1 MSNLKLSV
9 SLLEEDKVLQEGA
22 AGTLTW
28 GAGEGRKVSPRKAE
42 QIEIWKLRTREL
54 RKAGERQVRSRR
66 SAYAEALS
74 WKEAVCLETERQ
86 GAQAHMVRAS
96 YQQWSGRQ
104 VGPCCPKSLA
114 ATEGFEVGGGT

>member
-42 QIEIWKLRTREL
+42 QIEIDLVFVLNAGDGAPTRIHIPLPAQRTAVL
-54 RKAGERQVRSRR
+54 PGASGSPSR
-66 SAYAEALS
+66 
-74 WKEAVCLETERQ
+74 
-86 GAQAHMVRAS
+86 
-96 YQQWSGRQ
+96 
-104 VGPCCPKSLA
+104 
-114 ATEGFEVGGGT
+114 

>member
-42 QIEIWKLRTREL
+42 QIEIWKLRTCEH

-66 SAYAEALS
+66 SAYVEALS
-74 WKEAVCLETERQ
+74 WKEAVCLET
-86 GAQAHMVRAS
+86 AS
-96 YQQWSGRQ
+96 
-104 VGPCCPKSLA
+104 
-114 ATEGFEVGGGT
+114 GGTSTHGDGQLPAVGWEAGGALLS